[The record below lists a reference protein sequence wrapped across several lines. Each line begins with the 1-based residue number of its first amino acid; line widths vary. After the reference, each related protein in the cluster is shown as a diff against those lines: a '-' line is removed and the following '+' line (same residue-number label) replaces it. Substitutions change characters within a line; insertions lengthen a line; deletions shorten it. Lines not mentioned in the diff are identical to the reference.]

1 MKYSHGMKKTG
12 STPKTTSS
20 RTKTSPRPLPTTNA
34 RPSAPGV
41 RNKTKKKS
49 GGY

>member
-1 MKYSHGMKKTG
+1 MKNYYGMKKTG
-12 STPKTTSS
+12 SAAKTPSKSKTSS
-20 RTKTSPRPLPTTNA
+20 RPLPTTNA